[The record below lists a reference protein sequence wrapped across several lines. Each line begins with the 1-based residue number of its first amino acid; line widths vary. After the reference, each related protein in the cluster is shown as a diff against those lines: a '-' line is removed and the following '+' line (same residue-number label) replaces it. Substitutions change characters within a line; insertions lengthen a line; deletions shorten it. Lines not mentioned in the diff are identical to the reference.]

1 MVRDVY
7 GVMCKVMTKKSLIKV
22 ALLAAAVMIT
32 ACSKGKNEPKAPV
45 QVKTYQ
51 MSVSASFSS
60 ENGAAKGPRKA
71 LVLDGST
78 LKAKWDGSERVTVY
92 NVTKSAAFEGQL
104 APDGHGED
112 TNLEGNLTG
121 VVEESDELFFKLCA
135 PNYTGQDGTLAYIAA
150 NCDYATASGTADLI
164 TVPGKI
170 RLHEPTLAFVS
181 QQCIMKLT
189 LSDGSSAI
197 SPTAMTIND
206 GTSDIATLAIPA
218 ETYTTNG
225 AGIVFVAIPAVE
237 SKALTFTATSGGSN
251 YTFTSPVIS
260 LTNGK
265 YYAQSIT
272 MSEYAGAL
280 TGAFSVSSTK
290 QVYFAKGNLQAVY
303 PTQWSHTWQFAANQ
317 WTYVGNAAANTSVNS
332 NTAGVSATGTVDL
345 FGWSTDT
352 YYGIK
357 NSTDDGDYSGDFAD
371 WGAVIGSGWRT
382 LSKDEWD
389 YLLNTRTNAN
399 TKQSRGTVNSVK
411 GFILLP
417 DSWSLPAG
425 LNFSAR
431 AGSWDTNSYSGGD
444 WTAMEN
450 NGAVFLP
457 CAGKRSGTTVS
468 EVDSEGYYWTSEY
481 SGSTDGYRIKLTASG
496 YDAGSRH
503 YGHSVRLVIDAN

>member
-1 MVRDVY
+1 
-7 GVMCKVMTKKSLIKV
+7 MTKKSLIKV

-71 LVLDGST
+71 LGLEGST
-78 LKAKWDGSERVTVY
+78 LRVSWDGSERVSVY
-92 NVTKSAAFEGQL
+92 NVTQDAAFEGYL
-104 APDGHGED
+104 APDGFS
-112 TNLEGNLTG
+112 TSTTVNIEGNLTG
-121 VVEESDELFFKLCA
+121 VVEENDELLFKLCA

-150 NCDYATASGTADLI
+150 NCDYATASGTADLSI
-164 TVPGKI
+164 VPGKI
-170 RLHEPTLAFVS
+170 RLHESTLAFVS

-189 LSDGSSAI
+189 LSDGSSAL

-218 ETYTTNG
+218 ATYTTNG
-225 AGIVFVAIPAVE
+225 AGIVFVAIPAVS
-237 SKALTFTATSGGSN
+237 SKALTFTATCGGDT
-251 YTFTSPVIS
+251 YTFTSPTIS

-265 YYAQSIT
+265 YYAQSIV
-272 MSEYAGAL
+272 MSEHAGAL

-303 PTQWSHTWQFAANQ
+303 PTTWSHTWQFAANQ
-317 WTYVGNAAANTSVNS
+317 WTYVGNAAANTSINS
-332 NTAGVSATGTVDL
+332 NTASVSATGTVDL
-345 FGWSTDT
+345 FGWSTDS

-357 NSTDDGDYSGDFAD
+357 YSEEDGEYAGDFVD

-382 LSKDEWD
+382 LSKEEWD

-399 TKQSRGTVNSVK
+399 NKQSRGTVNSVK

-417 DSWSLPAG
+417 DSWSLPTG
-425 LNFSAR
+425 LNFSAQ
-431 AGSWDTNSYSGGD
+431 AGSWDTNTYSDAD

-450 NGAVFLP
+450 AGAVFLP
-457 CAGKRSGTTVS
+457 CAGKRNGTTVS
-468 EVDSEGYYWTSEY
+468 EVDSEGYYWTST
-481 SGSTDGYRIKLTASG
+481 SSNGTSGYRIKLTASG
-496 YDAGSRH
+496 YDAASR
-503 YGHSVRLVIDAN
+503 YLGHSVRLVIDAN